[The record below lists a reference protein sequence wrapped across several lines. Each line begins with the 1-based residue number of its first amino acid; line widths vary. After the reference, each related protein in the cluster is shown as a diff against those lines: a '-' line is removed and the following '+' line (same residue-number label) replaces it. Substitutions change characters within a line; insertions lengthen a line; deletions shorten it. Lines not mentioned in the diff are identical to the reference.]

1 MKKAWLKYLY
11 TGITTAAL
19 TGGAAILVYRYQSGS
34 HFVPRGQAPALQEN
48 QVVFDDEK
56 AGENPEDETELPE
69 TDAEAENQQEPV
81 ENESAARLFRDLP
94 EKLAKDAET
103 VGMPEPTALSESDEA
118 SKSEESQPSVVYE
131 LSDSEDKSA
140 ASVEAVDRDIRGM
153 SSEDNVGGSNYAGG
167 SGENSGAG
175 NGNGSSDSNGNSGGS
190 GNAGSNGNTGNDN
203 ENKDQAQNNGS
214 ADNTGTVEI
223 PDSNAEPEPTPAPRH
238 GKAVTVR
245 DPKPAG
251 KASRGINEFNEPI
264 RSYSEE
270 EITAEGEDSLRALL
284 YFADETTYPER
295 FYKGQSITKEM
306 LYNAMTTE
314 VVQKESSVSYAWG
327 EADLDRYVRID
338 AVSFDGG
345 SSWEKD
351 FPLTIPQDTAG
362 EMLVRLSYRFRET
375 EEWIPYRNEDDDAL
389 SYELAEGRVFVLSK
403 ALAADAFSV
412 PVNSILNTYDEYP
425 TVGETLSLCTMNCL
439 GSMLAEN
446 GGLDGISDT
455 EALNDTSFDWYTGVK
470 QTKLLSG
477 WLEDGEPIGFDYTV
491 TKGRHILEP
500 GELTEIDPKLE
511 VRLKLYRL
519 SRGED
524 DSWQEDVDSDDM
536 YFMQTLCGFAD
547 DGGESGFS
555 RARRR
560 PEWEM
565 HGFTEALTVPEG
577 IQIVDFDDT
586 DDEQERLHAAF
597 IRIPASVRYI
607 DTDSTGIRIELGYAV
622 DAENPYYSADDGVLY
637 NKEKTVLLAVPYET
651 EFLTI
656 PKTVEKVQL
665 SSENRLKEIYL
676 EAESLEDLPII
687 SMDHLH
693 GCRIVLSSKLL
704 NDFVQK
710 YRTML
715 EENGNILCIVG
726 DRKNEYHLIDGLL
739 MRHMIGADIVDPAS
753 GSNIART
760 DDASNII
767 PTEEPPEEEE
777 TESLSCSTDSDISI
791 GRKRK
796 A

>member
-69 TDAEAENQQEPV
+69 TDAETENQQETA
-81 ENESAARLFRDLP
+81 ENENAARLFRDLP
-94 EKLAKDAET
+94 EKIAKDAET
-103 VGMPEPTALSESDEA
+103 VEIPDQTTLSESDEA
-118 SKSEESQPSVVYE
+118 SKREESQTSVVYE
-131 LSDSEDKSA
+131 LSGSGDKSA
-140 ASVEAVDRDIRGM
+140 ASVEAVDRDIRGT
-153 SSEDNVGGSNYAGG
+153 SSEDNAGGTNYA
-167 SGENSGAG
+167 GAG
-175 NGNGSSDSNGNSGGS
+175 NGNGSSDSNGNSGSGGS
-190 GNAGSNGNTGNDN
+190 GNAGSNGNAGTGS
-203 ENKDQAQNNGS
+203 ENQDQAQNNGS

-223 PDSNAEPEPTPAPRH
+223 PDSNAEPEPTPAPKH
-238 GKAVTVR
+238 EKAKTVK

-251 KASRGINEFNEPI
+251 KASREINEFNEPI

-270 EITAEGEDSLRALL
+270 EITEEEEDSLRALL

-295 FYKGQSITKEM
+295 FYKGQSITREM

-327 EADLDRYVRID
+327 EGDLDRYVRID

-345 SSWEKD
+345 SSWEKG
-351 FPLTIPQDTAG
+351 FPLTIPQDTAE
-362 EMLVRLSYRFRET
+362 EMLVRLSYRFRES
-375 EEWIPYRNEDDDAL
+375 EEWIQYRNEDGDDDAL
-389 SYELAEGRVFVLSK
+389 SYELAEGRVFVLAK

-412 PVNSILNTYDEYP
+412 PENSILNTYDEYP

-455 EALNDTSFDWYTGVK
+455 EALNDTGFDWYTGVK

-547 DGGESGFS
+547 DGSASGFS
-555 RARRR
+555 RARRH

-565 HGFTEALTVPEG
+565 HGFKEALTVPEG

-586 DDEQERLHAAF
+586 DDEQEKLHAAF

-607 DTDSTGIRIELGYAV
+607 DTESTGLRVELGYVV
-622 DAENPYYSADDGVLY
+622 DAENPYYSTEDGVLY

-676 EAESLEDLPII
+676 EAESLEDLPTI
-687 SMDHLH
+687 SMDHLQ

-710 YRTML
+710 YWTML

-726 DRKNEYHLIDGLL
+726 DRKNDYHLIDGLL
-739 MRHMIGADIVDPAS
+739 IRHVIGADIIDPAS

-777 TESLSCSTDSDISI
+777 TEPLSRSTDSDISI